1 MSGSVTGYQAGI
13 ETTDVQ
19 LSYIP
24 ETTWGT
30 APNAAAQAIRIT
42 GESLTGQ
49 KQRQRDNEI
58 TGSLRVSPAF
68 TAQESASGAINFL
81 LSYGTFDHLFA
92 MALGGDWSSALAING
107 SAGDI
112 STVATGN
119 KLTSTTAGK
128 FTAIAVGQWIRLLGF
143 TASSGANNGYY
154 RVSAKT
160 SDQDITLA
168 GKTVSN
174 ETPSGTAAQVRGA
187 MLRNADLRK
196 AAFFQKRFASDIFL
210 RYPGLMISGMTL
222 RGAVGQ
228 SFSGNFTCSAK
239 EELSATAAAGDGN
252 INAAPTGG
260 FFDSV
265 ANFAGVQMEDAA
277 LTAVVNAVEINLTR
291 QGAGMDYG
299 MGSAAAQGARWGQVE
314 VNGTLELYF
323 RDFTEYAFFKSEAQK
338 RISWRARDKD
348 NNAYIFTLGGMNLM
362 NPQVTA
368 GGPNQ
373 PTMARFTV
381 EGGNDLTLP
390 ALQIDRF
397 AGP

>member
-1 MSGSVTGYQAGI
+1 MSGSVTGYAAAI

-24 ETTWGT
+24 ETAWGT

-68 TAQESASGAINFL
+68 TAQESAGGAINFL

-92 MALGGDWSSALAING
+92 MALGGDWSVALNING
-107 SAGDI
+107 ASGDI
-112 STVATGN
+112 STVAAGN

-128 FTAIAVGQWIRLLGF
+128 FTAIAVGQHIRLLGF
-143 TASSGANNGYY
+143 TASSGVNNGYY

-168 GKTVSN
+168 GKVVTN
-174 ETPSGTAAQVRGA
+174 ETPSGTAAQVRGS
-187 MLRNADLRK
+187 MLRNGDLRK
-196 AAFFQKRFASDIFL
+196 SAYFQKRFAADKFL
-210 RYPGLMISGMTL
+210 RYPGLMFSGMTL
-222 RGAVGQ
+222 GGAVGR
-228 SFSGNFTCSAK
+228 SFSGSFTASAK
-239 EELSATAAAGDGN
+239 EEVSATAAAGDGN

-277 LTAVVNAVEINLTR
+277 LGAVVNAAEINVTR

-338 RISWRARDKD
+338 RVSWRARDSV

-373 PTMARFTV
+373 PTMARFTI